1 MTRFIV
7 FASGK
12 GGVGKTTLTTNL
24 GAAIHKF
31 GKDVIVVDGN
41 MSTPNV
47 SVLLGMTKLPVTLH
61 DVLAGKAKAQ
71 EAVYLHPSGLK
82 IMPAGLGI
90 SHMKLSQRKQLAH
103 VLNEFANKTEYILI
117 DCAAG
122 LGQEAMQAM
131 HAGDELIIV
140 TNPEIH
146 AMTDALKAYEYAKE
160 IGIRPIGVV
169 INKVR
174 NKEWEMTKAN
184 VEEFLELPV
193 IGMIPEDDNVKRSI
207 AYKTPLV
214 YAYPKSPAARAI
226 KKLAASI
233 IGEDYRALEPE
244 TLGETI
250 LRIIGF

>member
-12 GGVGKTTLTTNL
+12 GGVGKTVLTTNL
-24 GAAIHKF
+24 AAAIHKF
-31 GKDVIVVDGN
+31 GRDVIIVDGN

-47 SVLLGMTKLPVTLH
+47 SVLLGMPKLPVTLH
-61 DVLAGKAKAQ
+61 DVLAGNAKAR

-82 IMPAGLGI
+82 VMPAGLGI
-90 SHMKLSQRKQLAH
+90 SHMRLRQKKSLATA
-103 VLNEFANKTEYILI
+103 LNEFANKTDFILI

-174 NKEWEMTKAN
+174 NKKWEMTKEI

-193 IGMIPEDDNVKRSI
+193 IGMIPEDENVRKSI

-214 YAYPKSPAARAI
+214 YAYPHSPASRAI
-226 KKLAASI
+226 KQLAAKM
-233 IGEDYRALEPE
+233 IGEDYRTLEPE

-250 LRIIGF
+250 LRLIGF

>member
-47 SVLLGMTKLPVTLH
+47 SVLLGMPKLPVTLH
-61 DVLAGKAKAQ
+61 DVLAGKAKAR

-90 SHMKLSQRKQLAH
+90 SQMKMSQKKQLAH
-103 VLNEFANKTEYILI
+103 VLNEFANQTEYMLI

-131 HAGDELIIV
+131 HAGDELILV

-169 INKVR
+169 VNKVR
-174 NKEWEMTKAN
+174 NKEWEMTKKN
-184 VEEFLELPV
+184 VEEFIELPV

-207 AYKTPLV
+207 AYKKPLV

-226 KKLAASI
+226 KRLAASI
-233 IGEDYRALEPE
+233 IGEDYRMLEPE
-244 TLGETI
+244 TFGETI
-250 LRIIGF
+250 LRLIGF